1 VPVLRNVRERDARD
15 LRAGLDR
22 AIPPEEL
29 RGATITLS
37 NFGMIGGLFAN
48 LIAFSRRSR
57 SWGLAGSPRAW
68 WRMRVSLRCG
78 ACSRSRSP
86 STIVQSPA
94 AKWLAFSWRSNR
106 ISSSQRRPAPCRR
119 SRAPPLWNRG
129 LYYDFCWIADR
140 SQCPPLRR
148 MKVQISVAS
157 SVPPSTVRPLVR
169 STVSSLSA

>member
-94 AKWLAFSWRSNR
+94 AKWLAFSWRFQ
-106 ISSSQRRPAPCRR
+106 IG
-119 SRAPPLWNRG
+119 SRAASVGQRAMQALACATLMWDADYATVAMRYALNDETVDRTSGRSGFSLEPLG
-129 LYYDFCWIADR
+129 GCD
-140 SQCPPLRR
+140 
-148 MKVQISVAS
+148 
-157 SVPPSTVRPLVR
+157 
-169 STVSSLSA
+169 